1 MTHNEPPKTE
11 PEAIKSF
18 FTCLIKFSIRHPI
31 DSRDLDS
38 WYEQY
43 KPEILAISND
53 FFFGRTNHI
62 KTIDH
67 IEKVLII
74 IKLREKEELTFAEIA
89 DKICEDY
96 PDEEDVKADKI
107 NEESVRQIYNRYKKR
122 FIRDT
127 K

>member
-1 MTHNEPPKTE
+1 
-11 PEAIKSF
+11 
-18 FTCLIKFSIRHPI
+18 
-31 DSRDLDS
+31 
-38 WYEQY
+38 
-43 KPEILAISND
+43 
-53 FFFGRTNHI
+53 
-62 KTIDH
+62 
-67 IEKVLII
+67 VLII